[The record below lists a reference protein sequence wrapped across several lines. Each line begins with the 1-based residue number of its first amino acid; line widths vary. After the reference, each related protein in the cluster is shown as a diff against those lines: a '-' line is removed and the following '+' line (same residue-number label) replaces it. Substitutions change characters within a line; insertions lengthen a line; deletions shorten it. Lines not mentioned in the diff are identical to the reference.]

1 MSRWKSRWS
10 CERLVNAA
18 TANRVPATRP
28 RASAWLDTSMAT
40 SVTPASA
47 ITANMACRSGASGV
61 VNAAGSRR
69 RCPSGPSIRVPTVP
83 SSPLVRP
90 APTSPASSRCATV
103 VLPLVPVTPRTLKR
117 AVGSP

>member
-28 RASAWLDTSMAT
+28 RASAWLETSIAT

-47 ITANMACRSGASGV
+47 ITANRACRSGASGV

-69 RCPSGPSIRVPTVP
+69 CSPSAPTMRVPTVP
-83 SSPLVRP
+83 SSPVVRP
-90 APTSPASSRCATV
+90 AATSPASSRCATV
-103 VLPLVPVTPRTLKR
+103 VLPLVPVTPSTCRR